1 MTPLRLADLSLG
13 DVLGRG
19 GQGTVHFVRNLRIDH
34 RWDAVYKQ
42 YKPSVLAAADLG
54 ALEQVVEALPGFAT
68 ADAAWLRDNSAW
80 PVALVEEGGR
90 ICGFVMRAVP
100 ADFFFTPLSLSAT
113 TQGKP
118 KLCAFEFLF
127 NDETYMA
134 DIGLRVS
141 DHDRLMLLAFLAG
154 SLHRMHRLGIAVGDL
169 SPKNLLFHTGNRPA
183 CFFIDCDA
191 MRVAGG
197 SVLPQVET
205 PDWELPRGEELA
217 TPRGDVFKL
226 GLLAVRLFDRN
237 QNSRDPGA
245 LEAVSADLGDL
256 ARRSLEPDPAGRPL
270 PVEWLESLY
279 SVAQSLPTVPVSSAA
294 STATFTGPPVNAAG
308 AAGAF
313 APGPLQAAALASPQ
327 PRGVGSTRSG
337 GNVGLRAFGATLAA
351 AAVLAG
357 LIAGGIGIDHA
368 VRDSRQ
374 NSAVSA
380 GSAPETD
387 SGYTDAAPPVDESP
401 ITEPTTE
408 LTTAPASTAPAAVG
422 IIQIDQSIAPDPRA
436 AQVATMFNTYFQGIN
451 TKNYAQSVAEYD
463 PSGVV
468 NPNDSAQVSSFE
480 QAVSTSSDSQI
491 DLLGVLPSGTGPA
504 TTAQLTFQS
513 TQAAGY
519 GPAGNTDETCTN
531 WNLTYTL
538 SQSAAGDYL
547 IMGTQSAS
555 DSAC

>member
-13 DVLGRG
+13 GVLGRG
-19 GQGTVHFVRNLRIDH
+19 GQGTVHSVQNVRIDR
-34 RWDAVYKQ
+34 RWDAVYKE

-54 ALEQVVEALPGFAT
+54 ALERVVDALPGFET
-68 ADAAWLRDNSAW
+68 ADATWLRDNSAW

-90 ICGFVMRAVP
+90 IRGFLMRAVP

-113 TQGKP
+113 TLGKP

-169 SPKNLLFHTGNRPA
+169 SPKNLLFHTGSRPA

-191 MRVAGG
+191 MRVGGG

-217 TPRGDVFKL
+217 TPRGDVFKF
-226 GLLAVRLFDRN
+226 GLMAVRLFDRN
-237 QNSRDPGA
+237 QISRDPRA

-256 ARRSLEPDPAGRPL
+256 ARRSLGQDPAGRPL

-279 SVAQSLPTVPVSSAA
+279 AAAQSLPAVPVSSAA
-294 STATFTGPPVNAAG
+294 TTATFTGPPVYAAG
-308 AAGAF
+308 AAAAF
-313 APGPLQAAALASPQ
+313 APGPQQVGALAPPQ
-327 PRGVGSTRSG
+327 PHAVGSARS

-357 LIAGGIGIDHA
+357 LVAGGIGIDHA
-368 VRDSRQ
+368 VRDSQ
-374 NSAVSA
+374 QSSAVNAASA
-380 GSAPETD
+380 SQTD
-387 SGYTDAAPPVDESP
+387 SGYTYAAPPVDESP

-408 LTTAPASTAPAAVG
+408 PTTAPASTAPTAAG
-422 IIQIDQSIAPDPRA
+422 IIQIDQSVASDPRA
-436 AQVATMFNTYFQGIN
+436 VQVATMFNTYFQGIN

-468 NPNDSAQVSSFE
+468 NPNDPAQVSSFE

-491 DLLGVLPSGTGPA
+491 DLLGISPSGTGPA

-519 GPAGNTDETCTN
+519 GPAGNTGETCTN

-547 IMGTQSAS
+547 ILGTQSAS